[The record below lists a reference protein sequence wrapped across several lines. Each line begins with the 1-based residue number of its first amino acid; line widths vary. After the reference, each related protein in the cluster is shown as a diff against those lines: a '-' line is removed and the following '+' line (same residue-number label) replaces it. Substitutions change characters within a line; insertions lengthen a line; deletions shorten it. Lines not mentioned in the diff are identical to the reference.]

1 MAITHAALKILY
13 GGNMG
18 IISWIILGL
27 VVGALAKWIMPG
39 KDPGGIII
47 TIVIGIVGALIGGF
61 LSSLVGLGTVT
72 GLNLGSIII
81 ALVGALILLWLYRLI
96 KGKAA

>member
-1 MAITHAALKILY
+1 
-13 GGNMG
+13 MG

-27 VVGALAKWIMPG
+27 IVGALAKWIMPG

-61 LSSLVGLGTVT
+61 LSSLMGLGTVT

-81 ALVGALILLWLYRLI
+81 ALVGALILLWLYRMI
-96 KGKAA
+96 KAKAA

>member
-1 MAITHAALKILY
+1 
-13 GGNMG
+13 MG

-27 VVGALAKWIMPG
+27 IVGALAKWIMPG

-81 ALVGALILLWLYRLI
+81 ALVGALVLLWLYRLI
-96 KGKAA
+96 KGKAV

>member
-1 MAITHAALKILY
+1 
-13 GGNMG
+13 MG

-27 VVGALAKWIMPG
+27 IVGALAKWIMPG
-39 KDPGGIII
+39 QDPGGIII

-96 KGKAA
+96 KDKAR

>member
-1 MAITHAALKILY
+1 
-13 GGNMG
+13 MG

-27 VVGALAKWIMPG
+27 IVGALAKWIMPG

-72 GLNLGSIII
+72 GLNLG
-81 ALVGALILLWLYRLI
+81 ALS
-96 KGKAA
+96 

>member
-1 MAITHAALKILY
+1 
-13 GGNMG
+13 MG

-39 KDPGGIII
+39 KDPSGIIT

-81 ALVGALILLWLYRLI
+81 ALVGALILLWLYRMV
-96 KGKAA
+96 KSKAG

>member
-1 MAITHAALKILY
+1 
-13 GGNMG
+13 MG
-18 IISWIILGL
+18 LISWIILGL
-27 VVGALAKWIMPG
+27 IVGALAKWIMPG

-72 GLNLGSIII
+72 GLNIGSIII
-81 ALVGALILLWLYRLI
+81 ALVGALILLWLYRMV
-96 KGKAA
+96 KGRAG

>member
-1 MAITHAALKILY
+1 
-13 GGNMG
+13 MG

-27 VVGALAKWIMPG
+27 IVGALAKWIMPG

-81 ALVGALILLWLYRLI
+81 ALVGALILLWLYRMV
-96 KGKAA
+96 KGRAG

>member
-1 MAITHAALKILY
+1 
-13 GGNMG
+13 MG

-27 VVGALAKWIMPG
+27 IVGALAKWIMPG

-81 ALVGALILLWLYRLI
+81 ALVGAFVLLWLYRLI
-96 KGKAA
+96 KGKAV

>member
-1 MAITHAALKILY
+1 MVYNLSLN

-39 KDPGGIII
+39 EDPGGIII

-81 ALVGALILLWLYRLI
+81 ALVGALVLLWLYRMV
-96 KGKAA
+96 KSKAG